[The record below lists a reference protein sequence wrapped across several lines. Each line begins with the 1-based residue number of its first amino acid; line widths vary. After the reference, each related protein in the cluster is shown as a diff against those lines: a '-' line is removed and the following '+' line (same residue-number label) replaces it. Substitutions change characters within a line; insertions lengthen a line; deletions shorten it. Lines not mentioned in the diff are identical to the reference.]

1 MRYTTTCNS
10 PVGKLLLASDGA
22 HLIGLWLE
30 GQKHYA
36 EGLGDATVT
45 EDSLPIFAQTKRWLD
60 AYFAGEQP
68 QIETIPLAPE
78 GSEFRRRICRLL
90 CEIPYGTL
98 TTYGQLAKDYQA
110 RFGQKTAARAV
121 GGAVGKNPI
130 SILIPCHRVVG
141 ANGAIT
147 GYAGGLDNKR
157 ILLAHE
163 GIVGYER

>member
-36 EGLGDATVT
+36 EGLGDTTVT

-98 TTYGQLAKDYQA
+98 TTYANW
-110 RFGQKTAARAV
+110 RKTTKR
-121 GGAVGKNPI
+121 
-130 SILIPCHRVVG
+130 
-141 ANGAIT
+141 
-147 GYAGGLDNKR
+147 GLDRKPPPVRWAAQWGR
-157 ILLAHE
+157 IPSPSSSP
-163 GIVGYER
+163 VTVW